1 MSKRII
7 AFLVTIALV
16 MSMLPLAALAEET
29 VTPDEVGEA
38 IDQAQLSALKAGVA
52 NGLSGEVQTA
62 VDEALAAANEQLA
75 ENKLNDAESIVEG
88 TNADNAER
96 AEKAEDAAEDAAAA
110 ADKAAEDAAAAADA
124 EKAAEDAL
132 DAAKGT
138 NSKDKA
144 EHAAEKAEEASAAA
158 DQAAADAQVQSA
170 VAAQKAQD
178 AKDAYEAA
186 KKAAEEADAEAKA
199 LLDLG
204 VEDLEAAQAKAAEA
218 AKRAQDKYDEMVAA
232 EKAAEEAANSAKA
245 DADAAK
251 EELDKAAADLEQ
263 AIKDNTVNVA
273 EKTATTVVTGAA
285 LAASKVAVDA
295 AGKVVDYYQ
304 GELDDLQAQVEELD
318 AAIAGADAAIADAQ
332 AKLDALDKEDA
343 EYPQAKK
350 ALEEA
355 QAAKDKAQNIK
366 NNAQTI
372 LDAKKEAEEEGK
384 AQQMK
389 DLQAAV
395 ADGTATAEQ
404 KQQLTEQ
411 VLGDKLSE
419 NELGKITW
427 VEGKDDIFYV
437 EEADGNK
444 TYYEVKTDV
453 KTELDEEGNV
463 VKETNYLQY
472 YKTELVTET
481 EVDSI
486 PGAEEEYNKNQ
497 GTTVYK
503 AYDENQN
510 AYAIKVVRTGFGSK
524 WSPYEYTYVVDTGK
538 VFGVLLKSDAE
549 GFYITVPTT
558 SYPFTKEIRLAVVD
572 TTLSHFE
579 TEDTAIG
586 TNSNTITDKWA
597 EAEKAEENLAEKEQ
611 ALKDATDKFNAAEKT
626 YNETK
631 DTLEGIKTENGEI
644 KVAKQEEV
652 NALNQQIGE
661 LDKKLNGDL
670 ADQLLRGVIQIAIG
684 EDPDVTVTD
693 VVTRRIQLE
702 AKKALA
708 NLPFG
713 GGEPLT
719 EDEEKELEKLQSV
732 NVDNIT
738 NSGKEMLNVIAG
750 LQDGV
755 DLEDVKN
762 TINLLANSG
771 VSAKTREAILK
782 AVEKTLDAVHEKA
795 VEDLN
800 KAIEDAKKKLT
811 EKGQAVDAAAKEYA
825 DKELIFL
832 EAAAKEKLAEQAVN
846 NAANL
851 KDLAVKAQKDAEA
864 ALKAYE
870 ELAGSYETDKSLVEA
885 AKKAYEDASKK
896 ADEALAAANAAI
908 KNAIAAAQAALEAR
922 KIANTFPEE
931 DEYIEPTYRNLGLT
945 IARYAYSLVGPLMP
959 GFSENNDAMTNAE
972 FVRLVYARFGIKLDL
987 SSTRPEDV
995 AKNGVRIDN
1004 TMVKPGDLVCIHA
1017 DNGMVGTF
1025 GIYYGQDIYVFF
1037 NETTRE
1043 VELGDCAH
1051 ISNSW
1056 FVVRVVQ

>member
-96 AEKAEDAAEDAAAA
+96 AEEAEDAAEDAAAA

-199 LLDLG
+199 LLELG
-204 VEDLEAAQAKAAEA
+204 VEDLKAAQAKAAEA
-218 AKRAQDKYDEMVAA
+218 AKRAQNKYDEMVAA
-232 EKAAEEAANSAKA
+232 EKAAEDAANSAKA

-251 EELDKAAADLEQ
+251 EELDQAKDGLEQ
-263 AIKDNTVNVA
+263 AIKDNALNVA
-273 EKTATTVVTGAA
+273 EETATTVVTGAA

-318 AAIAGADAAIADAQ
+318 AAIADADAAIADAQ
-332 AKLDALDKEDA
+332 AKLDALDEEDA

-355 QAAKDKAQNIK
+355 QAAKNKAQEIK
-366 NNAQTI
+366 DNAQTI
-372 LDAKKEAEEEGK
+372 LDAKKEAEENK
-384 AQQMK
+384 TADKMK
-389 DLQAAV
+389 ELQAAV
-395 ADGTATAEQ
+395 AEGTATDAD
-404 KQQLTEQ
+404 KQQLTEL
-411 VLGDKLSE
+411 VLSDKLSE
-419 NELGKITW
+419 NQLDNITW
-427 VEGKDDIFYV
+427 VEGKGNIFYV
-437 EEADGNK
+437 EDADGNK

-453 KTELDEEGNV
+453 KTELDADGNV

-486 PGAEEEYNKNQ
+486 PPASKETYEADGGK
-497 GTTVYK
+497 TVYK
-503 AYDENQN
+503 AYDADGNG
-510 AYAIKVVRTGFGSK
+510 YDVTVSKTG
-524 WSPYEYTYVVDTGK
+524 TGK
-538 VFGVLLKSDAE
+538 
-549 GFYITVPTT
+549 
-558 SYPFTKEIRLAVVD
+558 LAVYALKVGGKLLLSD
-572 TTLSHFE
+572 DDGYYYTTLSGWKLVKVRLTIKDTTPHYE
-579 TEDTAIG
+579 TEDVAIG
-586 TNSNTITDKWA
+586 TNSNTITDQWA
-597 EAEKAEENLAEKEQ
+597 AAEKAEENLAEKEQ
-611 ALKDATDKFNAAEKT
+611 ALKDATDNFKAAEKT

-631 DTLEGIKTENGEI
+631 DTLEGIKNTNGEI

-652 NALNQQIGE
+652 DALNQQIGE
-661 LDKKLNGDL
+661 LDKKLNGSL
-670 ADQLLRGVIQIAIG
+670 SDQIIRAIILDSIG
-684 EDPDVTVTD
+684 EESDVD
-693 VVTRRIQLE
+693 MKDIGKE
-702 AKKALA
+702 AAELAIKAALG
-708 NLPFG
+708 N
-713 GGEPLT
+713 LT
-719 EDEEKELEKLQSV
+719 EAEKERWEELKDLKGLKDTGSDILEV
-732 NVDNIT
+732 V
-738 NSGKEMLNVIAG
+738 GG
-750 LQDGV
+750 LGDGEV
-755 DLEDVKN
+755 CLDDVKN

-795 VEDLN
+795 VEELN
-800 KAIEDAKKKLT
+800 KAIEDAKKELA
-811 EKGQAVDAAAKEYA
+811 ERGQAVDAAAKEYA

-832 EAAAKEKLAEQAVN
+832 EAAAKEKLAEAAVN
-846 NAANL
+846 NAA
-851 KDLAVKAQKDAEA
+851 DLRDKAVKAQQDAEA

-870 ELAGSYETDKSLVEA
+870 ELAGSYETDNSLVKA
-885 AKKAYEDASKK
+885 AKKAYKDANKK

-987 SSTRPEDV
+987 SSTKPEDV

-1043 VELGDCAH
+1043 VELGNCAH

-1056 FVVRVVQ
+1056 FVVRVIQ

>member
-96 AEKAEDAAEDAAAA
+96 AEEAEDAAEDAADA

-199 LLDLG
+199 LLESG

-263 AIKDNTVNVA
+263 AIKDNALNVA

-318 AAIAGADAAIADAQ
+318 AAIADADAAIADAQ
-332 AKLDALDKEDA
+332 AKLDALDEEDA

-355 QAAKDKAQNIK
+355 QAAKNKAQEIK
-366 NNAQTI
+366 DNAQTI
-372 LDAKKEAEEEGK
+372 LDAKAAAESEGK
-384 AQQMK
+384 ATQMK
-389 DLQAAV
+389 ELQAAV
-395 ADGTATAEQ
+395 AEGTATDAQ
-404 KQQLTEQ
+404 KQQLTEL

-419 NELGKITW
+419 NQLGKITW

-437 EEADGNK
+437 EDADGNK

-472 YKTELVTET
+472 YKSKADYEEVSAKGFPDPEDLYTGGET
-481 EVDSI
+481 E
-486 PGAEEEYNKNQ
+486 GKQA
-497 GTTVYK
+497 TTYK
-503 AYDENQN
+503 AYDENNQE
-510 AYAIKVVRTGFGSK
+510 YDIVVVCKRHMQWLPFVGTKVWFT
-524 WSPYEYTYVVDTGK
+524 YEYQINGSVMVPDRVITEKFYVNGK
-538 VFGVLLKSDAE
+538 EVTIKDSTKPVF
-549 GFYITVPTT
+549 T
-558 SYPFTKEIRLAVVD
+558 S
-572 TTLSHFE
+572 
-579 TEDTAIG
+579 EDVAIG

-631 DTLEGIKTENGEI
+631 DTLEGIKNTNGEI

-684 EDPDVTVTD
+684 EDPDVSATD
-693 VVTRRIQLE
+693 VGARILQLE
-702 AKKALA
+702 AKKTLA
-708 NLPFG
+708 NLHI
-713 GGEPLT
+713 GEPLT
-719 EDEEKELEKLQSV
+719 PEEEKELENLKSV
-732 NVDNIT
+732 NVGDIANT
-738 NSGKEMLNVIAG
+738 GKEMLDIIAG
-750 LQDGV
+750 LQDGI

-771 VSAKTREAILK
+771 ISAKTREAILK

-800 KAIEDAKKKLT
+800 KAIEDAKKELA
-811 EKGQAVDAAAKEYA
+811 ERGQDVDAAAKEYA

-832 EAAAKEKLAEQAVN
+832 EAAAKEKLAEAAVN
-846 NAANL
+846 NAA
-851 KDLAVKAQKDAEA
+851 DLRDKAVKAQQDAEA

-870 ELAGSYETDKSLVEA
+870 ELAGSYETDNSLVKA
-885 AKKAYEDASKK
+885 AKKAYKDASKK

-922 KIANTFPEE
+922 KIANAFPEE

-987 SSTRPEDV
+987 SSTNPEDV

-1043 VELGDCAH
+1043 VELGNCAH

>member
-96 AEKAEDAAEDAAAA
+96 AEKAEDAAEDAADA

-124 EKAAEDAL
+124 KKAAEDAL
-132 DAAKGT
+132 DAAKGA

-144 EHAAEKAEEASAAA
+144 ESAAEKAKDASKAA

-199 LLDLG
+199 LLESG

-251 EELDKAAADLEQ
+251 EELDQAKDELEQ
-263 AIKDNTVNVA
+263 AIKDNALNVA

-318 AAIAGADAAIADAQ
+318 AAIADADAAIADAQ
-332 AKLDALDKEDA
+332 AKLDALNKEDA

-355 QAAKDKAQNIK
+355 QAAKDKAQEIK
-366 NNAQTI
+366 DNAQTI
-372 LDAKKEAEEEGK
+372 LDAKKEAEDAGK
-384 AQQMK
+384 ATQMK
-389 DLQAAV
+389 DLQDAV
-395 ADGTATAEQ
+395 AAGTATDAE
-404 KQQLTEQ
+404 KQQLTEL

-419 NELGKITW
+419 NQLGNIKFDDENENIFW
-427 VEGKDDIFYV
+427 IVDDEGNLVLD
-437 EEADGNK
+437 ENNK
-444 TYYEVKTDV
+444 PQSYEVKV
-453 KTELDEEGNV
+453 TEDGV
-463 VKETNYLQY
+463 LQF
-472 YKTELVTET
+472 YKTEQ
-481 EVDSI
+481 
-486 PGAEEEYNKNQ
+486 KNEPVENVPAPKDVYDAATS
-497 GTTVYK
+497 GSTSYK
-503 AYDENQN
+503 AYDDKGQEYEITVKYN
-510 AYAIKVVRTGFGSK
+510 K
-524 WSPYEYTYVVDTGK
+524 WFKTYTYYAGDIPLIYANNK
-538 VFGVLLKSDAE
+538 LYLLN
-549 GFYITVPTT
+549 TQ
-558 SYPFTKEIRLAVVD
+558 
-572 TTLSHFE
+572 LSV
-579 TEDTAIG
+579 EDTSKHIYVTAEDPLA

-597 EAEKAEENLAEKEQ
+597 EAEKAEENLQEKEQ

-652 NALNQQIGE
+652 DALNQQIGE
-661 LDKKLNGDL
+661 LDKKLNGTL
-670 ADQLLRGVIQIAIG
+670 SDQIIRAIILESIG
-684 EDPDVTVTD
+684 EESDVD
-693 VVTRRIQLE
+693 MKDIGKE
-702 AKKALA
+702 AAELAIKAV
-708 NLPFG
+708 FG
-713 GGEPLT
+713 KLT
-719 EDEEKELEKLQSV
+719 EAEKERWEELKDLQGLKDTGSDILEVVGGLGDGEV
-732 NVDNIT
+732 NLD
-738 NSGKEMLNVIAG
+738 
-750 LQDGV
+750 
-755 DLEDVKN
+755 DVKN

-782 AVEKTLDAVHEKA
+782 AVEKTLDAAHEKA
-795 VEDLN
+795 VKDLN
-800 KAIEDAKKKLT
+800 KAIEDAKKELA

-851 KDLAVKAQKDAEA
+851 KDLAVKAQKDAET

-870 ELAGSYETDKSLVEA
+870 ELAGSYETDKSLVKA
-885 AKKAYEDASKK
+885 AKKAYEDARKK

-908 KNAIAAAQAALEAR
+908 KDAIAAAQAALEAR

-987 SSTRPEDV
+987 SSTKPEDV
-995 AKNGVRIDN
+995 AKNGLRIDN
-1004 TMVKPGDLVCIHA
+1004 TMVKPGDLVCVHA

-1043 VELGDCAH
+1043 VELGNCAH
-1051 ISNSW
+1051 ISNGW

>member
-88 TNADNAER
+88 TDADNAER
-96 AEKAEDAAEDAAAA
+96 AEKAKDAAGDAADA

-124 EKAAEDAL
+124 KKAAEDAL
-132 DAAKGT
+132 DAAKGA

-144 EHAAEKAEEASAAA
+144 ESAAEKAKDASKAA

-178 AKDAYEAA
+178 AKAAYEAAEEAA
-186 KKAAEEADAEAKA
+186 KKADEEAKA
-199 LLDLG
+199 LLESG
-204 VEDLEAAQAKAAEA
+204 VEDLEVAQAKAAEA
-218 AKRAQDKYDEMVAA
+218 AQRAQDKYDEMVAA

-251 EELDKAAADLEQ
+251 EELDQAKDELEQ
-263 AIKDNTVNVA
+263 AIKDNALNVA

-304 GELDDLQAQVEELD
+304 GELDDLQTQVDELD
-318 AAIAGADAAIADAQ
+318 AAIADADAAIADAQ
-332 AKLDALDKEDA
+332 AKLDALNKEDA

-355 QAAKDKAQNIK
+355 QAAKDKAQEIK
-366 NNAQTI
+366 DNAQTI
-372 LDAKKEAEEEGK
+372 LDAKKEAEDAGK
-384 AQQMK
+384 ATQMK
-389 DLQAAV
+389 DLQDAV
-395 ADGTATAEQ
+395 AAGTATDAE
-404 KQQLTEQ
+404 KQQLTEL

-419 NELGKITW
+419 NQLGKITW

-437 EEADGNK
+437 EDADGNK

-453 KTELDEEGNV
+453 KTELDADGNV

-510 AYAIKVVRTGFGSK
+510 AYAIKVVRTGSGNK
-524 WSPYEYTYVVDTGK
+524 WSPYKYTYVVDTGR
-538 VFGVLLKSDAE
+538 VLGASLKSDAE
-549 GFYITVPTT
+549 GFYITVTTT
-558 SYPFTKEIRLAVVD
+558 SYPFTKEVRLAVVD

-597 EAEKAEENLAEKEQ
+597 AAEEADANYEKAKQELQTAEGNFK
-611 ALKDATDKFNAAEKT
+611 AAEKT
-626 YNETK
+626 YNEAK
-631 DTLEGIKTENGEI
+631 DTLEGIKTV

-652 NALNQQIGE
+652 DALNQQIGE

-670 ADQLLRGVIQIAIG
+670 ADQLLRGVIQIKIG

-702 AKKALA
+702 AKKAGA
-708 NLPFG
+708 IFG
-713 GGEPLT
+713 GTPLT
-719 EDEEKELEKLQSV
+719 PEEEKELEKLQSV

-738 NSGKEMLNVIAG
+738 NSGKEMLKVIAG

-795 VEDLN
+795 VEELN
-800 KAIEDAKKKLT
+800 KAIEEAKKELS
-811 EKGQAVDAAAKEYA
+811 ERGQAVKAAEKEYA

-870 ELAGSYETDKSLVEA
+870 ELAGSYETDKSLVGA
-885 AKKAYEDASKK
+885 ARKAYEDARKK

-959 GFSENNDAMTNAE
+959 GFSENNDTMTNAE

-987 SSTRPEDV
+987 SSTKPEDV
-995 AKNGVRIDN
+995 AKNGLRIDN

-1051 ISNSW
+1051 ISNGW

>member
-96 AEKAEDAAEDAAAA
+96 AEEAEDAAKDAADA

-124 EKAAEDAL
+124 KNAAEDAL
-132 DAAKGT
+132 DAAKGA

-144 EHAAEKAEEASAAA
+144 ESAAEKAKDASKAA

-199 LLDLG
+199 LLESG

-251 EELDKAAADLEQ
+251 EELDQAKSDLEQ
-263 AIKDNTVNVA
+263 AIKDNALNVA

-318 AAIAGADAAIADAQ
+318 AAIADADAAIADAQ
-332 AKLDALDKEDA
+332 AKLDALDEEDA

-355 QAAKDKAQNIK
+355 QAAKDKAQEIK
-366 NNAQTI
+366 DNAQTI
-372 LDAKKEAEEEGK
+372 LDAKKEAEADGK
-384 AQQMK
+384 DTQMK
-389 DLQAAV
+389 ELQDAV
-395 ADGTATAEQ
+395 AAGTATDAD
-404 KQQLTEQ
+404 KQHLTEL
-411 VLGDKLSE
+411 VLGDTLSE
-419 NELGKITW
+419 NQLGNIKFDDENENIFW
-427 VEGKDDIFYV
+427 IVDDEGNLVLD
-437 EEADGNK
+437 ENNK
-444 TYYEVKTDV
+444 PQSYEVKV
-453 KTELDEEGNV
+453 TEDGV
-463 VKETNYLQY
+463 LQF
-472 YKTELVTET
+472 YKTEQKNEQVTGKLPEAEKQYT
-481 EVDSI
+481 GTPKD
-486 PGAEEEYNKNQ
+486 GATQDTVYTVCDGENTYPVVIKCTVFNLGLLGKRVYYTYEANGLPVIYI
-497 GTTVYK
+497 GGAFRMGATTV
-503 AYDENQN
+503 
-510 AYAIKVVRTGFGSK
+510 
-524 WSPYEYTYVVDTGK
+524 
-538 VFGVLLKSDAE
+538 
-549 GFYITVPTT
+549 TV
-558 SYPFTKEIRLAVVD
+558 
-572 TTLSHFE
+572 
-579 TEDTAIG
+579 EDTSKHYYVTAEDPLA

-652 NALNQQIGE
+652 DALNQQIGE
-661 LDKKLNGDL
+661 LDKKLNGSL
-670 ADQLLRGVIQIAIG
+670 SDQIIRAIILESIG
-684 EDPDVTVTD
+684 EESDVD
-693 VVTRRIQLE
+693 MKDIGKE
-702 AKKALA
+702 AAELAVKAFL
-708 NLPFG
+708 G
-713 GGEPLT
+713 QLT
-719 EDEEKELEKLQSV
+719 EEEKVRWEELKDLQGLKDTGSDILKV
-732 NVDNIT
+732 VDGLGD
-738 NSGKEMLNVIAG
+738 GKVSL
-750 LQDGV
+750 D
-755 DLEDVKN
+755 DVKN

-795 VEDLN
+795 VEELN
-800 KAIEDAKKKLT
+800 KAIEDAKKELA

-832 EAAAKEKLAEQAVN
+832 EAAAKEKLAEAAVN
-846 NAANL
+846 NAA
-851 KDLAVKAQKDAEA
+851 DLRDKAVKAQQDAEA

-931 DEYIEPTYRNLGLT
+931 DSTSSPP
-945 IARYAYSLVGPLMP
+945 IA
-959 GFSENNDAMTNAE
+959 
-972 FVRLVYARFGIKLDL
+972 
-987 SSTRPEDV
+987 
-995 AKNGVRIDN
+995 
-1004 TMVKPGDLVCIHA
+1004 
-1017 DNGMVGTF
+1017 
-1025 GIYYGQDIYVFF
+1025 
-1037 NETTRE
+1037 
-1043 VELGDCAH
+1043 
-1051 ISNSW
+1051 IS
-1056 FVVRVVQ
+1056 V

>member
-96 AEKAEDAAEDAAAA
+96 AEEAEDAAEDAADA

-199 LLDLG
+199 LLESG

-251 EELDKAAADLEQ
+251 EELDQAKSDLEQ
-263 AIKDNTVNVA
+263 AIKDNALNVA

-318 AAIAGADAAIADAQ
+318 AAIADADAAIADAQ

-355 QAAKDKAQNIK
+355 QAAKDKAQEIK
-366 NNAQTI
+366 DNAQTI
-372 LDAKKEAEEEGK
+372 LDAKAAAESEGK
-384 AQQMK
+384 ATQMK
-389 DLQAAV
+389 ELQAAV

-411 VLGDKLSE
+411 VLGDTLSE
-419 NELGKITW
+419 NQLGNIKFDDENENIFW
-427 VEGKDDIFYV
+427 IVDDEGNLVLD
-437 EEADGNK
+437 ENNK
-444 TYYEVKTDV
+444 PQSYEVKV
-453 KTELDEEGNV
+453 TEDGV
-463 VKETNYLQY
+463 LQF
-472 YKTELVTET
+472 YKTEQKNEQVTSELPKAEDQYT
-481 EVDSI
+481 GEKED
-486 PGAEEEYNKNQ
+486 GATQDTIYTVRDGDNTYTVKIKCSVIGSGRWKKVKYSYEANGKIVYYDPFSKTFRM
-497 GTTVYK
+497 GTTAV
-503 AYDENQN
+503 
-510 AYAIKVVRTGFGSK
+510 
-524 WSPYEYTYVVDTGK
+524 
-538 VFGVLLKSDAE
+538 
-549 GFYITVPTT
+549 TV
-558 SYPFTKEIRLAVVD
+558 
-572 TTLSHFE
+572 
-579 TEDTAIG
+579 EDTSKHYYVTAEDPLA

-631 DTLEGIKTENGEI
+631 DTLEGIKNTNGEI

-684 EDPDVTVTD
+684 EEPDVSATD
-693 VVTRRIQLE
+693 VGARILQLE
-702 AKKALA
+702 AKKTLA
-708 NLPFG
+708 NLHI
-713 GGEPLT
+713 GEPLT
-719 EDEEKELEKLQSV
+719 PEEEKELENLKSV
-732 NVDNIT
+732 NVGDIANT
-738 NSGKEMLNVIAG
+738 GKEMLDIIAG
-750 LQDGV
+750 LQDGI
-755 DLEDVKN
+755 DLDDVKN

-800 KAIEDAKKKLT
+800 KAIEDAKKELA
-811 EKGQAVDAAAKEYA
+811 EQGQAVDAAAKEYA

-870 ELAGSYETDKSLVEA
+870 ELAGSYETDNSLVEA
-885 AKKAYEDASKK
+885 AEKAYKDANKK

-922 KIANTFPEE
+922 KIANAFPEE

-987 SSTRPEDV
+987 SSTNPEDV

>member
-96 AEKAEDAAEDAAAA
+96 AEEAED
-110 ADKAAEDAAAAADA
+110 AAEDAAAAADA

-199 LLDLG
+199 LLESG

-232 EKAAEEAANSAKA
+232 EKAAEEAANSAEA

-251 EELDKAAADLEQ
+251 EELDQTKDDLEQ
-263 AIKDNTVNVA
+263 AIKDNALNVA

-318 AAIAGADAAIADAQ
+318 AAIADADAAIADAQ
-332 AKLDALDKEDA
+332 AKLDALDEEDA

-355 QAAKDKAQNIK
+355 QAAKNKAQEIK
-366 NNAQTI
+366 DNAQTI
-372 LDAKKEAEEEGK
+372 LDAKAAAESEGK
-384 AQQMK
+384 ATQMK
-389 DLQAAV
+389 ELQAAV
-395 ADGTATAEQ
+395 AEGTATDAD
-404 KQQLTEQ
+404 KQQLTEL
-411 VLGDKLSE
+411 VLGDKLSKDQ
-419 NELGKITW
+419 LGDIQW
-427 VEGKDDIFYV
+427 VEDKDDIFYV
-437 EEADGNK
+437 EDAEGNK
-444 TYYEVKTDV
+444 TYYECKTVEGVLQFYKADV
-453 KTELDEEGNV
+453 KKVPSDVTVLPDAKQTFEDNGGKYIPVDTQYKFVTLDKDGNETGEEETVTAVKLGRKYYLAVNGYELKQDDTG
-463 VKETNYLQY
+463 YY
-472 YKTELVTET
+472 YK
-481 EVDSI
+481 
-486 PGAEEEYNKNQ
+486 N
-497 GTTVYK
+497 
-503 AYDENQN
+503 
-510 AYAIKVVRTGFGSK
+510 IKGEVVRVSLKDSTDLK
-524 WSPYEYTYVVDTGK
+524 TIYET
-538 VFGVLLKSDAE
+538 AE
-549 GFYITVPTT
+549 DP
-558 SYPFTKEIRLAVVD
+558 LA
-572 TTLSHFE
+572 
-579 TEDTAIG
+579 

-611 ALKDATDKFNAAEKT
+611 ALKDATDKFNVAEKT

-652 NALNQQIGE
+652 DALNQQIGE

-684 EDPDVTVTD
+684 EEPDVSATD
-693 VVTRRIQLE
+693 VGARILQLE
-702 AKKALA
+702 AKKTLA
-708 NLPFG
+708 NLHI
-713 GGEPLT
+713 GEPLT
-719 EDEEKELEKLQSV
+719 PEEEKELENLKSV
-732 NVDNIT
+732 NVGDIANT
-738 NSGKEMLNVIAG
+738 GKEMLDIIAG
-750 LQDGV
+750 LQDGI

-800 KAIEDAKKKLT
+800 KAIEDAKKELA

-987 SSTRPEDV
+987 SSTNPEDV

-1043 VELGDCAH
+1043 VELGNCAH

>member
-96 AEKAEDAAEDAAAA
+96 AEKAEDAAEDAADA

-124 EKAAEDAL
+124 KKAAEDAL
-132 DAAKGT
+132 DAAKGA

-144 EHAAEKAEEASAAA
+144 ESAAEKAKDASKAA

-186 KKAAEEADAEAKA
+186 KKASEEADAEAKA
-199 LLDLG
+199 LLESG

-251 EELDKAAADLEQ
+251 EELDQAKDDLEQ
-263 AIKDNTVNVA
+263 AIKDNALNVA

-318 AAIAGADAAIADAQ
+318 AAIADADAAIADAQ
-332 AKLDALDKEDA
+332 AKLDALDEEDA

-355 QAAKDKAQNIK
+355 QAAKNKAQEIK
-366 NNAQTI
+366 DNAQTI
-372 LDAKKEAEEEGK
+372 LDAKKEAEKSGK
-384 AQQMK
+384 KQEMEN
-389 DLQAAV
+389 LQNRV
-395 ADGTATAEQ
+395 ADGSATADD
-404 KQQLTEQ
+404 KKALTKL
-411 VLGDKLSE
+411 VLGDTLSE
-419 NELGKITW
+419 NQLGDIQW
-427 VEGKDDIFYV
+427 VEDKDDIFYV
-437 EEADGNK
+437 EDAEGNK
-444 TYYEVKTDV
+444 TYYECKTV
-453 KTELDEEGNV
+453 EGV
-463 VKETNYLQY
+463 LQF
-472 YKTELVTET
+472 YKTEQ
-481 EVDSI
+481 
-486 PGAEEEYNKNQ
+486 KNEPVENVPAPKNVYDAATS
-497 GTTVYK
+497 GSTSYK
-503 AYDENQN
+503 AYDDKGQE
-510 AYAIKVVRTGFGSK
+510 
-524 WSPYEYTYVVDTGK
+524 YEITVKYYKLLKTYTYYAGDIPLIYANNK
-538 VFGVLLKSDAE
+538 LYLLN
-549 GFYITVPTT
+549 TQ
-558 SYPFTKEIRLAVVD
+558 
-572 TTLSHFE
+572 LSV
-579 TEDTAIG
+579 EDTSKHIYVTAEDPLA

-652 NALNQQIGE
+652 DALNQQIGE

-684 EDPDVTVTD
+684 EDPDITVTD

-795 VEDLN
+795 VKDLN
-800 KAIEDAKKKLT
+800 KAIEDAKKELT

-851 KDLAVKAQKDAEA
+851 KDLAVKAQKDAET
-864 ALKAYE
+864 ALEAYKK
-870 ELAGSYETDKSLVEA
+870 LAENYETDKSLVEA

-959 GFSENNDAMTNAE
+959 GFSKNNDAMTNAE
-972 FVRLVYARFGIKLDL
+972 FVRLVYARFGIKLEL
-987 SSTRPEDV
+987 SSTKPEDV

-1051 ISNSW
+1051 ISNGW

>member
-96 AEKAEDAAEDAAAA
+96 AEEAEDAAEDAADA

-199 LLDLG
+199 LLESG

-251 EELDKAAADLEQ
+251 EELDQAKDKLEQ
-263 AIKDNTVNVA
+263 AIKHNTVNVA

-318 AAIAGADAAIADAQ
+318 AAIADADAAIADAQ
-332 AKLDALDKEDA
+332 AKLDALDEEDA

-355 QAAKDKAQNIK
+355 QAAKNKAQEIK
-366 NNAQTI
+366 DNAQTI
-372 LDAKKEAEEEGK
+372 LDAKAAAESEGK
-384 AQQMK
+384 ATQMK
-389 DLQAAV
+389 ELQAAV
-395 ADGTATAEQ
+395 AEGTATDAQ
-404 KQQLTEQ
+404 KQQLTEL

-419 NELGKITW
+419 NNLGDIQW
-427 VEGKDDIFYV
+427 VEDKDDIFYV
-437 EEADGNK
+437 EDAEGNK
-444 TYYEVKTDV
+444 TYYECKTV
-453 KTELDEEGNV
+453 EGV
-463 VKETNYLQY
+463 LQF
-472 YKTELVTET
+472 YKTEQKNEQVTSKLPEAKGQYT
-481 EVDSI
+481 GEQTN
-486 PGAEEEYNKNQ
+486 GATQDTIYTVRDGDNTYPVVIKCTVINLGFLGKRVSYTYEANGLPVTYF
-497 GTTVYK
+497 GGAFHMGATTV
-503 AYDENQN
+503 
-510 AYAIKVVRTGFGSK
+510 
-524 WSPYEYTYVVDTGK
+524 
-538 VFGVLLKSDAE
+538 
-549 GFYITVPTT
+549 TV
-558 SYPFTKEIRLAVVD
+558 
-572 TTLSHFE
+572 
-579 TEDTAIG
+579 EDTSKHIYVTAEDPLA

-631 DTLEGIKTENGEI
+631 DTLEGIKNTNGEI

-670 ADQLLRGVIQIAIG
+670 ADQLLRGVIQTAIIG
-684 EDPDVTVTD
+684 EEPDVSATD
-693 VVTRRIQLE
+693 VGARILQLE
-702 AKKALA
+702 AKKTLA
-708 NLPFG
+708 NLHI
-713 GGEPLT
+713 GEPLT
-719 EDEEKELEKLQSV
+719 PEEEKELEELKSV
-732 NVDNIT
+732 NIGDIA
-738 NSGKEMLNVIAG
+738 NSGKEMLDIIAG
-750 LQDGV
+750 LQDGI

-795 VEDLN
+795 VEELN
-800 KAIEDAKKKLT
+800 KAIEDAKKELA
-811 EKGQAVDAAAKEYA
+811 ERGQDVDAAAKEYA

-832 EAAAKEKLAEQAVN
+832 EAAAKEKLAEAAVN
-846 NAANL
+846 NAA
-851 KDLAVKAQKDAEA
+851 DLRDKAVKAQQDAEA

-870 ELAGSYETDKSLVEA
+870 ELAGSYETDNSLVKA
-885 AKKAYEDASKK
+885 AKKAYKDASKK

-987 SSTRPEDV
+987 SSTNPEDV

-1043 VELGDCAH
+1043 VELGNCAH

>member
-96 AEKAEDAAEDAAAA
+96 AEKAEDAAEDAADA

-124 EKAAEDAL
+124 KKAAEDAL
-132 DAAKGT
+132 DAAKGA

-144 EHAAEKAEEASAAA
+144 ESAAEKAKDASKAA

-178 AKDAYEAA
+178 AKAAYEAA
-186 KKAAEEADAEAKA
+186 EEAARKADEEAKA
-199 LLDLG
+199 LLESG

-218 AKRAQDKYDEMVAA
+218 ARRAQDKYDEMVAA

-251 EELDKAAADLEQ
+251 EELDQAKDELEQ
-263 AIKDNTVNVA
+263 AIKDNALNVA

-318 AAIAGADAAIADAQ
+318 AAIADADAAIADAQ
-332 AKLDALDKEDA
+332 AKLDALNKEDA

-355 QAAKDKAQNIK
+355 QAAKDKAQEIK
-366 NNAQTI
+366 DNAQTI
-372 LDAKKEAEEEGK
+372 LDAKKAAEENK
-384 AQQMK
+384 TADKMK
-389 DLQAAV
+389 ELQAAV
-395 ADGTATAEQ
+395 AEDTATPEQ
-404 KQQLTEQ
+404 KQQLTEM

-419 NELGKITW
+419 NQLGKITW

-437 EEADGNK
+437 EDADGNK

-453 KTELDEEGNV
+453 KTELDADGNV

-510 AYAIKVVRTGFGSK
+510 AYAIKVVRTGSGNK
-524 WSPYEYTYVVDTGK
+524 WSPYKYTYVVDTGR
-538 VFGVLLKSDAE
+538 VLGAWLKSDAE
-549 GFYITVPTT
+549 GFYITVTTT
-558 SYPFTKEIRLAVVD
+558 SYPFTKEVRLAVVD

-652 NALNQQIGE
+652 DALNQQIGE
-661 LDKKLNGDL
+661 LDKKLNGTL
-670 ADQLLRGVIQIAIG
+670 SDQIIRAIILESIG
-684 EDPDVTVTD
+684 EESDVD
-693 VVTRRIQLE
+693 MKDIGKE
-702 AKKALA
+702 AAELAIKAV
-708 NLPFG
+708 FG
-713 GGEPLT
+713 KLT
-719 EDEEKELEKLQSV
+719 EAEKERWEELKDLQGLKDTGSDILEVVGGLGDGEV
-732 NVDNIT
+732 NLD
-738 NSGKEMLNVIAG
+738 
-750 LQDGV
+750 
-755 DLEDVKN
+755 DVKN

-782 AVEKTLDAVHEKA
+782 AVEKTLDAAHEKA
-795 VEDLN
+795 VKDLN
-800 KAIEDAKKKLT
+800 KAIEEAKKELA

-851 KDLAVKAQKDAEA
+851 KDLAVKAQKDAET
-864 ALKAYE
+864 ALEAYKK
-870 ELAGSYETDKSLVEA
+870 LAENYETDESLVEA
-885 AKKAYEDASKK
+885 ARKAYEDASKK

-959 GFSENNDAMTNAE
+959 GFSENNDTMTNAE

-987 SSTRPEDV
+987 SSTKPEDV
-995 AKNGVRIDN
+995 AKNGLRIDN

-1043 VELGDCAH
+1043 VELGNCAH
-1051 ISNSW
+1051 ISNGW